1 MSGRIVGKL
10 GSSVTLNRDSQSY
23 VFAQHVYY
31 LKQQACRIPSRL
43 ALELHCGY
51 SKIVFNYLQDNNIFF
66 FPDFMVS
73 QLEVEDDAKMNIYR
87 HLGYFLD
94 HDSIQLT

>member
-1 MSGRIVGKL
+1 MFLLSASII
-10 GSSVTLNRDSQSY
+10 LNN
-23 VFAQHVYY
+23 
-31 LKQQACRIPSRL
+31 KIPSRL

-51 SKIVFNYLQDNNIFF
+51 SKVAFNYLQDNNIFF
-66 FPDFMVS
+66 SPDFMVS

-94 HDSIQLT
+94 NDSIQLMWVPLS